1 MDPHKALLSFCQID
15 ALFSLILFIVENLVV
30 NRQFLVHCLIL
41 ISSSA
46 GVALSLM
53 EVYVIH
59 QKYYWPLLG
68 ASITRL
74 GPMIALS
81 TLWIIHSNRYKTFPS
96 TNQIAVVCVFIFKDS
111 TPIIFNVHFFLPL
124 YLHFQSPTDAAGRS
138 LVGISSAQ
146 RCQSFGL

>member
-74 GPMIALS
+74 GPMIAIS

-111 TPIIFNVHFFLPL
+111 TPIIFNVHYFF
-124 YLHFQSPTDAAGRS
+124 FTA
-138 LVGISSAQ
+138 ISTLSVPN
-146 RCQSFGL
+146 